1 MSTKSSLL
9 KMVEQVMYT
18 QEKDEHIHE
27 VTGKNKPYLSNMQ
40 ANKNMEA
47 SNANK
52 RTK

>member
-40 ANKNMEA
+40 ANKEHG
-47 SNANK
+47 SIK
-52 RTK
+52 CQ